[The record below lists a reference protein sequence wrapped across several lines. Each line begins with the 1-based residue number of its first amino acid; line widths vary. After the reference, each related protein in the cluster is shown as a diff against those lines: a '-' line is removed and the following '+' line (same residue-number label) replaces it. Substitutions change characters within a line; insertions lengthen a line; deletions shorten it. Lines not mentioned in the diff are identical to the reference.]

1 VKKVLQL
8 CVDLY
13 PRDRSTQKIG
23 RFSASGI
30 MAAVR
35 ALAIAVGLFST
46 AAFAQADAGVPAPGR
61 PKAAVTGGVVKVPGP
76 ALKGLGNVKE
86 EDEPL
91 PPPPKADADVG
102 LLRGVLFAF
111 EPAPTEIR
119 VLAIEDLGLLGDPRA
134 LNPLAQLVMDPN
146 VTVQLAALRAIGAM
160 QHPRAEAILANIVR
174 HPSINERVKMSAIDA
189 LLFQNTASSIAF
201 LQQLSRGSSFHP
213 TLQQQARRVLLDL
226 PGPTPPPPGNS
237 L

>member
-1 VKKVLQL
+1 
-8 CVDLY
+8 LY
-13 PRDRSTQKIG
+13 LHDRSTQKIG

-35 ALAIAVGLFST
+35 ALAVAVGLFST
-46 AAFAQADAGVPAPGR
+46 AAFAQADAGVPPFK
-61 PKAAVTGGVVKVPGP
+61 PKPSVVGGVIKIPGP
-76 ALKGLGNVKE
+76 SPKGLGNVKE

-91 PPPPKADADVG
+91 PVPRADADMG

-119 VLAIEDLGLLGDPRA
+119 VIAIEDLGLLGDPRS

-174 HPSINERVKMSAIDA
+174 HPSINERVKLSAIDA
-189 LLFQNTASSIAF
+189 LLFQNTATSIAF
-201 LQQLSRGSSFHP
+201 LQQLARGSSFHP

-226 PGPTPPPPGNS
+226 PMPAQPPPGNS